1 MKQIEGQLSIFDFIS
16 QPKPE
21 PQYALPCDTCGY
33 DIKGCCDYDYIKNHD
48 YCVLGSKW
56 TPKRVPPIDRYLRY
70 GPHTL
75 IPEVRDEV
83 KAYLEQN
90 GVPDWVKWDK
100 NSLPCVNCTWYDGSV
115 CKGGGHTCHY
125 EFGYLICDGF
135 YQSIVER
142 KPSTVGDAF
151 PSMTKTKYEP
161 VTMFGKEWHPLDD
174 KPEDI
179 TEYDQLEILGTYT
192 WDNKEKWS
200 CCPACL
206 EKGQII
212 ALDVPWDIPRPKW
225 KYWRLKEKVYPVDIM
240 GICDDAYCPKCGRE
254 LDDLRIKD
262 CERCPDCHVR
272 IDWTP
277 WHRANDTEEEQ

>member
-1 MKQIEGQLSIFDFIS
+1 MRQIDGQLSIFDFI
-16 QPKPE
+16 PE
-21 PQYALPCDTCGY
+21 PEDPNEWRLPCDTCKY
-33 DIKGCCDYDYIKNHD
+33 DVKGCCAYDFP
-48 YCVLGSKW
+48 LGDFCRLGDKW
-56 TPKRVPPIDRYLRY
+56 EPK
-70 GPHTL
+70 T
-75 IPEVRDEV
+75 
-83 KAYLEQN
+83 
-90 GVPDWVKWDK
+90 
-100 NSLPCVNCTWYDGSV
+100 
-115 CKGGGHTCHY
+115 
-125 EFGYLICDGF
+125 
-135 YQSIVER
+135 
-142 KPSTVGDAF
+142 
-151 PSMTKTKYEP
+151 

-240 GICDDAYCPKCGRE
+240 GLCDDAYCPKCGRE

-277 WHRANDTEEEQ
+277 WHRANDPEEGE

>member
-1 MKQIEGQLSIFDFIS
+1 MKQLQGQMSIFDFIS
-16 QPKPE
+16 EPKPKVME
-21 PQYALPCDTCGY
+21 TGAV
-33 DIKGCCDYDYIKNHD
+33 H
-48 YCVLGSKW
+48 
-56 TPKRVPPIDRYLRY
+56 RYLRY

-75 IPEVRDEV
+75 IPEVRERTR
-83 KAYLEQN
+83 KYLEEN
-90 GVPDWVKWDK
+90 GVPEWVTWEKM
-100 NSLPCVNCTWYDGSV
+100 SLPCDNCTWYDGHV

-142 KPSTVGDAF
+142 KPSTVGENC
-151 PSMTKTKYEP
+151 PSLIKTKSEP
-161 VTMFGKEWHPLDD
+161 VTMFGKEWHPLEE
-174 KPEDI
+174 KPEGI
-179 TEYDQLEILGTYT
+179 TEYDDLEILGPYP
-192 WDNKEKWS
+192 WNNKENWS
-200 CCPACL
+200 CCPAHL
-206 EKGQII
+206 EDGQII
-212 ALDVPWDIPRPKW
+212 AMDVPWDIPRPKW

-277 WHRANDTEEEQ
+277 WHRANPEEEENEDP